1 MIVLLRTLSLCL
13 VGFLFVGCFKSPKT
27 VSSPGMKVDYTIVD
41 NKEVYTIN
49 FSGVLRNENNDKA
62 MKNVEGSIGILD
74 SSKGLLISIPFS
86 IDVIMPLSAATLY
99 LKVEKTDDEMSPLLD
114 YFQID
119 REELIKTGTN
129 DGQPLDENSI
139 VLEKLT
145 FEKKDI
151 INLLK
156 EKI

>member
-49 FSGVLRNENNDKA
+49 FSGVLRNENSDKA

-86 IDVIMPLSAATLY
+86 IDVIMPLSVATLY

-119 REELIKTGTN
+119 REELVKTGTN

>member
-74 SSKGLLISIPFS
+74 SSKGLLVSIPFS